1 MIFLETNNMTIVAIV
16 ILLTLL
22 GISVYVNINTLRKL
36 EEQEDYVKEME
47 ETLIGFDAF
56 VIQLYGKVKNG
67 LKAARIADTL
77 GSFESDDETGAIF
90 TNLKEIIE
98 DINKEFEWQEN
109 EAETNS
115 ISRKRQNK
123 R

>member
-98 DINKEFEWQEN
+98 DINKEFEWQDN

>member
-47 ETLIGFDAF
+47 ETLMGFDAF

>member
-67 LKAARIADTL
+67 LRAARTADTL

-115 ISRKRQNK
+115 I
-123 R
+123 

>member
-1 MIFLETNNMTIVAIV
+1 MIYSEEINMTILVIIV
-16 ILLTLL
+16 LLILL
-22 GISVYVNINTLRKL
+22 GISVFVNINTLRKL

-56 VIQLYGKVKNG
+56 VLQLYSKVKNG
-67 LKAARIADTL
+67 LIAARTADTI

-90 TNLKEIIE
+90 TSLKEIIE

-115 ISRKRQNK
+115 TSRKRQNK

>member
-1 MIFLETNNMTIVAIV
+1 MIFLETNNMTTITII

-22 GISVYVNINTLRKL
+22 GISVYVNVNTLRKL

-47 ETLIGFDAF
+47 ETLMGFDAF

>member
-1 MIFLETNNMTIVAIV
+1 MTIVAIV

-98 DINKEFEWQEN
+98 DINKEFEWQDN

>member
-67 LKAARIADTL
+67 LRAARTADTL